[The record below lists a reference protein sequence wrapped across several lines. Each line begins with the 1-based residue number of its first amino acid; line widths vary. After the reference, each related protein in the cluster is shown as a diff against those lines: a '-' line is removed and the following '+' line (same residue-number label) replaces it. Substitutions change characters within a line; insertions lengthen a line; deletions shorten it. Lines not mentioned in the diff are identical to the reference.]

1 MALAMYARSGA
12 DHYCTFWT
20 ADSITA
26 VTAGRL
32 QTDKKVQARTVL
44 KNRNDQ
50 RGQKTKHWH
59 QNTNSLKCRFK

>member
-1 MALAMYARSGA
+1 MVLAMYARSGA

-32 QTDKKVQARTVL
+32 QTDKKVQARTVTCSVNL
-44 KNRNDQ
+44 LSFAICYCL
-50 RGQKTKHWH
+50 
-59 QNTNSLKCRFK
+59 NTSD

>member
-1 MALAMYARSGA
+1 MVLAVYARPGA

-32 QTDKKVQARTVL
+32 QTDKKVQARTVTCPVNLLSFFYLLLSKYQRL
-44 KNRNDQ
+44 KN
-50 RGQKTKHWH
+50 
-59 QNTNSLKCRFK
+59 